1 VLIII
6 GRDPL
11 QGVHH
16 GRLAVE
22 QIYGYMV
29 HDKILYGILSTY
41 NAFVFLK
48 RERPGILYMSR
59 MIPNNSNSPTIMKLI
74 YFFSHLCA
82 RDVGYYP
89 ETDAGGQQIT
99 LTRADKDTGRAPKIP
114 QPSNTPNTVLPPI
127 DLPPS
132 NSPRRSPRKH
142 DTQDQFASI
151 QSPNLSLD
159 IDQRAQGAYLGC
171 KGWRGT
177 LSTGRIV
184 FAKLW
189 DGWKF
194 TRENCD
200 HEASI
205 YLQLGDLWGTTI
217 PEYLGSGDWGFCH
230 ILLLSYVEV

>member
-1 VLIII
+1 MLTII

-59 MIPNNSNSPTIMKLI
+59 MIPNNCNSPTIMKLL

-82 RDVGYYP
+82 RDVGCYP
-89 ETDAGGQQIT
+89 ETDAVGQQIT
-99 LTRADKDTGRAPKIP
+99 LTRADKDTARAPKIP
-114 QPSNTPNTVLPPI
+114 QPTNTPTTVLPPV
-127 DLPPS
+127 DLSPS

-142 DTQDQFASI
+142 GTQDHLAPI
-151 QSPNLSLD
+151 QSPTLSLD
-159 IDQRAQGAYLGC
+159 IDQREQGAYLGC

-177 LSTGRIV
+177 LSTGRTV

-189 DGWKF
+189 DGWKY
-194 TRENCD
+194 TREDCD

-205 YLQLGDLWGTTI
+205 YLQLGDLWGTTV